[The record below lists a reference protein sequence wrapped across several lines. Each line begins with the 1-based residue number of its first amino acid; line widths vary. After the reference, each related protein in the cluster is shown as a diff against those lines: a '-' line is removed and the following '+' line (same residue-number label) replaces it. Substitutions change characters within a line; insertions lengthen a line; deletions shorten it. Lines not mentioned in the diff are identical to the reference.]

1 VLEKE
6 FQYYLDNQ
14 ADLVKEHKGKYLVI
28 KDQKVI
34 GVYDTQAEAY
44 AETQKEHEVGTFL
57 IQLCD
62 LGKDSYTQT
71 YHSRVAFRKVYA
83 H

>member
-1 VLEKE
+1 MLATE
-6 FQYYLDNQ
+6 FQYYIDNQ
-14 ADLVKEHKGKYLVI
+14 AELVKMHKGKFLVI

-34 GVYDTQAEAY
+34 GVYDDQAEAY
-44 AETQKEHEVGTFL
+44 SETQKIHEVGTFL
-57 IQLCD
+57 IQLCE